1 MKKLELNSDLKD
13 IFDLILDISWFF
25 SNQCFNEKCCDDL
38 TLVEYMALKKI
49 YESEGNNIQSIG
61 HALNITKSG
70 MSKIINKLEKKSYVL
85 KKQSPIDGRLCCVKI
100 TEKGSNAI
108 KNTANMYSDYLTE
121 ALSNLDYEKMK
132 IENITDTL
140 LKLYQA
146 LKKKGYINQAGI
158 KN

>member
-1 MKKLELNSDLKD
+1 MKKSELNKKLTD

-25 SNQCFNEKCCDDL
+25 SNQCFNGKCCNDL

-49 YESEGNNIQSIG
+49 YELEDNNIQSIG

-85 KKQSPIDGRLCCVKI
+85 KKQSPIDGRVCCVEI

-108 KNTANMYSDYLTE
+108 NTIANMYSDYLTE
-121 ALSNLDYEKMK
+121 ALSSLDYEKTK
-132 IENITDTL
+132 IEDISDTL
-140 LKLYQA
+140 STLYQA
-146 LKKKGYINQAGI
+146 LKEKGYINQVGLKI
-158 KN
+158 